1 MKKAD
6 VTTQSNG
13 VKITFSGA
21 VAKQNV
27 VEMVERCQSGKCE
40 CMIQETKDKIQD
52 MEVTGE
58 DGNIELVLKGD
69 DIDPSE
75 VKRAISNSPLIK

>member
-1 MKKAD
+1 MKKANVEVQKD
-6 VTTQSNG
+6 G

-21 VAKQNV
+21 VEKKNV

-40 CMIQETKDKIQD
+40 CMIQETKEKIKNMQ
-52 MEVTGE
+52 VSGE
-58 DGNIELVLKGD
+58 DGNIELMLQGD
-69 DIDPSE
+69 DIDASE